1 MRLESSLL
9 REFAKIT
16 DDRPERK
23 KESTVYG
30 TVRKQGDRYYVQLDG
45 SDILTP
51 VDMAMDADEGDRVV
65 VMIKNHQAVITGNI
79 TSPASARKNTYIKT
93 INDTLL
99 LYGMDAVGIRSD
111 SQVGSDI
118 YRAEVIVDTNTDE
131 DPVVQLQVYKNNDS
145 STAKTIRLSYQNG
158 VSGTGLLSV
167 NDYYKY
173 GVADITVKLPANTGR
188 AFTATLANIPDGYQ
202 IAGAFGAWPYPVNHN
217 ITIDAIA
224 WTEPNKITVSAWNTS
239 NSTIT
244 VTLKVTWFALK
255 LSDSSDTG
263 SEIIVIPDE

>member
-1 MRLESSLL
+1 MQLDQALL
-9 REFAKIT
+9 RDFAKIT
-16 DDRPERK
+16 DDKPVRQ

-30 TVRKQGDRYYVQLDG
+30 TVRKQNGEYFVQLDG
-45 SDILTP
+45 SDIYTP
-51 VDMAMDADEGDRVV
+51 VEMAMDADEGDRVV
-65 VMIKNHQAVITGNI
+65 VMIKNHQAIITGNI
-79 TSPASARKNTYIKT
+79 SSPASARKNTYIKT

-111 SQVGSDI
+111 TQIGDDI

-158 VSGTGLLSV
+158 VSGSGLLVAS
-167 NDYYKY
+167 DYYKY
-173 GVADITVKLPANTGR
+173 GVGDISVKLPANTGR
-188 AFTATLANIPDGYQ
+188 AFTATLTKIPDGYQ
-202 IAGAFGAWPYPVNHN
+202 IAGAFGAWPYPTNHN

-239 NSTIT
+239 NSTVT

-255 LSDSSDTG
+255 VSDSSDTG

>member
-1 MRLESSLL
+1 MRLDNTLL
-9 REFAKIT
+9 KEFAKVT
-16 DDRPERK
+16 NDRPERK
-23 KESTVYG
+23 RESTMYG
-30 TVRKQGDRYYVQLDG
+30 TVRKQGDQYYVQLDG
-45 SDILTP
+45 SDIYTP
-51 VDMAMDADEGDRVV
+51 VEMAMDAIEGDRVV

-111 SQVGSDI
+111 TVDGDDV
-118 YRAEVIVDTNTDE
+118 YRAEVVVDTETVD

-145 STAKTIRLSYQNG
+145 STAKTIRLSYRDG
-158 VSGTGLLSV
+158 VSGSGLLVAS
-167 NDYYKY
+167 DYYKY
-173 GVADITVKLPANTGR
+173 GVADISVKLPANTGR
-188 AFTATLANIPDGYQ
+188 AFTATLTKIPAGYQ

-239 NSTIT
+239 NSTVT

-255 LSDSSDTG
+255 VSDSSDTG